1 MAFCNGLPARKGLKE
16 SLIKRILTDLRDL
29 MGHAEKYTK
38 VEECRVLKKI
48 HIKSMKMGGEEVEM
62 AKVISEFMLKRK
74 RSEEG
79 TLVKKE
85 VAKAVVKKKSA
96 DQRLIF
102 KSAEQYAKEYES

>member
-1 MAFCNGLPARKGLKE
+1 
-16 SLIKRILTDLRDL
+16 
-29 MGHAEKYTK
+29 
-38 VEECRVLKKI
+38 
-48 HIKSMKMGGEEVEM
+48 M
-62 AKVISEFMLKRK
+62 AKVISEFMLKKRK

-85 VAKAVVKKKSA
+85 VAKAVAKKKSA